1 MAEEASG
8 VDKSSLLCRVEDLQ
22 RERDEKQHALE
33 VFIRRVEGLQ
43 YDLDEKTDPVEVL
56 SPRVEELQRENFL
69 DQITHVF
76 LLHPFSPVH
85 LFPSMELDS
94 DDAGAFLR
102 PYLFPGAATWQLA
115 QETLAPSSSQ
125 GGEAR
130 RTLTVG
136 STDGDGFPGIGS
148 EARGSPMPKMTDGS
162 RRLARRSPRA
172 SLRAC
177 GHAAADRR
185 RWKPSPTTPSCT
197 KPSVAVVAAHQMRK
211 PPLTTDEEPISHYAI
226 LAPSLFFQSIC
237 SQFCCTPTVCE
248 NAHESKD
255 PSSPAWPDVERDELR
270 KDIEQLCMQQ
280 QAGPGYV
287 SVATRMLSQR
297 TAALEQDIENLQKKL
312 GGCLREN
319 QNLQEELAEAY
330 RIKSQLAE
338 LHGAELSKNKE
349 LEKQVRFFQSSV
361 AQAFAERDNSLMK
374 CEKAK
379 EREEAILQKF
389 AKFEERTREY
399 QSSIDDQKRSN
410 DALQMELM
418 RLKDQTQSSLKILF
432 QVIQKFYD
440 VRCRDSECSVNI
452 TLEEKCSVL
461 LDDSAD
467 NWSFSSD
474 GGTSTS
480 KYIASLE
487 EEKDSLR
494 AKIAKL
500 QNNLRMGLE
509 IEQHLQRNARV
520 LEKRQALYDEF
531 MRNGLSTL
539 QKLHIQQRDDIMKIL
554 EEESSQLS
562 TVVNEIQDKL
572 SKIRINPEIN
582 ENPVGE
588 MQCCDSSC
596 KDVHVTTDVSPGI
609 SPKGDIPSDCA
620 TFGES
625 DVLAQALHEKM
636 EALMLFSQEQERYLL
651 EKQRNQIVIEE
662 LQKNLSQ
669 VKEEK
674 VKILV
679 ELAKLKEEYLMLKG
693 NSTPKDGHGAVDN
706 MKIIPA
712 HDRQGMFKTI
722 MNRTS
727 LRHWIK
733 KENTNIGHECSDE
746 NVHTVRKHHSEDLA
760 RVKAEN
766 AALLESVATMEHL
779 TSSVHRLHIVLMK
792 AFEDV
797 KSAHSLESTY
807 EALNSLITEANLM
820 KTALGVA
827 LPVSWLG
834 DSSDAI
840 TSDALYDPSE
850 SPKSSKSEKQDP
862 LSSAGM
868 EMVELLILAADI
880 LKDSFILNNK

>member
-1 MAEEASG
+1 MPRPPDDGCRRSNKWLKSQVAWIIPHYSVGLKIYNVKEM
-8 VDKSSLLCRVEDLQ
+8 KSSMLWKYLSVGLKGSNMRG
-22 RERDEKQHALE
+22 
-33 VFIRRVEGLQ
+33 RRQ
-43 YDLDEKTDPVEVL
+43 
-56 SPRVEELQRENFL
+56 
-69 DQITHVF
+69 
-76 LLHPFSPVH
+76 
-85 LFPSMELDS
+85 
-94 DDAGAFLR
+94 
-102 PYLFPGAATWQLA
+102 
-115 QETLAPSSSQ
+115 
-125 GGEAR
+125 
-130 RTLTVG
+130 
-136 STDGDGFPGIGS
+136 
-148 EARGSPMPKMTDGS
+148 
-162 RRLARRSPRA
+162 PRA
-172 SLRAC
+172 KD
-177 GHAAADRR
+177 DRR
-185 RWKPSPTTPSCT
+185 KPKTCSTLPSRLLAGLWPCSCGPPPTET
-197 KPSVAVVAAHQMRK
+197 
-211 PPLTTDEEPISHYAI
+211 ISHHTIMYQTI
-226 LAPSLFFQSIC
+226 GGC
-237 SQFCCTPTVCE
+237 
-248 NAHESKD
+248 
-255 PSSPAWPDVERDELR
+255 ERDELR
-270 KDIEQLCMQQ
+270 KDIEQLCMQ

-389 AKFEERTREY
+389 AEFEERTREY

-418 RLKDQTQSSLKILF
+418 RLKEQTQSSLKLRWRNLNF
-432 QVIQKFYD
+432 
-440 VRCRDSECSVNI
+440 E
-452 TLEEKCSVL
+452 
-461 LDDSAD
+461 
-467 NWSFSSD
+467 
-474 GGTSTS
+474 
-480 KYIASLE
+480 ASLE

-531 MRNGLSTL
+531 MRNGLPTL
-539 QKLHIQQRDDIMKIL
+539 QKLHIQQRDEIMKIL

-792 AFEDV
+792 AYEDV

-868 EMVELLILAADI
+868 EMVRRMYCTHIDGKLSIWKRKE
-880 LKDSFILNNK
+880 

>member
-1 MAEEASG
+1 MPRPPDDGCRRSNKWLKSQVAWIIPHYSVGLKIYNVKEM
-8 VDKSSLLCRVEDLQ
+8 KSSMLWKYLSVGLKGSNMRG
-22 RERDEKQHALE
+22 
-33 VFIRRVEGLQ
+33 RRQ
-43 YDLDEKTDPVEVL
+43 
-56 SPRVEELQRENFL
+56 
-69 DQITHVF
+69 
-76 LLHPFSPVH
+76 
-85 LFPSMELDS
+85 
-94 DDAGAFLR
+94 
-102 PYLFPGAATWQLA
+102 
-115 QETLAPSSSQ
+115 
-125 GGEAR
+125 
-130 RTLTVG
+130 
-136 STDGDGFPGIGS
+136 
-148 EARGSPMPKMTDGS
+148 
-162 RRLARRSPRA
+162 PRA
-172 SLRAC
+172 KD
-177 GHAAADRR
+177 DRR
-185 RWKPSPTTPSCT
+185 KPKTCSTLPSRLLAGLWPCSCGPPPTET
-197 KPSVAVVAAHQMRK
+197 
-211 PPLTTDEEPISHYAI
+211 ISHHTIMYQTI
-226 LAPSLFFQSIC
+226 GGC
-237 SQFCCTPTVCE
+237 
-248 NAHESKD
+248 
-255 PSSPAWPDVERDELR
+255 ERDELR
-270 KDIEQLCMQQ
+270 KDIEQLCMQ

-338 LHGAELSKNKE
+338 LHGAELSK
-349 LEKQVRFFQSSV
+349 
-361 AQAFAERDNSLMK
+361 

-389 AKFEERTREY
+389 AEFEERTREY

-418 RLKDQTQSSLKILF
+418 RLKEQTQSSLK
-432 QVIQKFYD
+432 VIQKFYD

-531 MRNGLSTL
+531 MRNGLPTL
-539 QKLHIQQRDDIMKIL
+539 QKLHIQQRDEIMKIL

-792 AFEDV
+792 AYEDV

-868 EMVELLILAADI
+868 EMVRRMYCTHIDGKLSIWKRKE
-880 LKDSFILNNK
+880 

>member
-1 MAEEASG
+1 MEFQ
-8 VDKSSLLCRVEDLQ
+8 LRWRNL
-22 RERDEKQHALE
+22 
-33 VFIRRVEGLQ
+33 
-43 YDLDEKTDPVEVL
+43 
-56 SPRVEELQRENFL
+56 NF
-69 DQITHVF
+69 
-76 LLHPFSPVH
+76 
-85 LFPSMELDS
+85 E
-94 DDAGAFLR
+94 
-102 PYLFPGAATWQLA
+102 
-115 QETLAPSSSQ
+115 
-125 GGEAR
+125 
-130 RTLTVG
+130 
-136 STDGDGFPGIGS
+136 
-148 EARGSPMPKMTDGS
+148 
-162 RRLARRSPRA
+162 
-172 SLRAC
+172 
-177 GHAAADRR
+177 
-185 RWKPSPTTPSCT
+185 
-197 KPSVAVVAAHQMRK
+197 
-211 PPLTTDEEPISHYAI
+211 
-226 LAPSLFFQSIC
+226 
-237 SQFCCTPTVCE
+237 
-248 NAHESKD
+248 
-255 PSSPAWPDVERDELR
+255 
-270 KDIEQLCMQQ
+270 
-280 QAGPGYV
+280 
-287 SVATRMLSQR
+287 
-297 TAALEQDIENLQKKL
+297 
-312 GGCLREN
+312 
-319 QNLQEELAEAY
+319 
-330 RIKSQLAE
+330 
-338 LHGAELSKNKE
+338 
-349 LEKQVRFFQSSV
+349 
-361 AQAFAERDNSLMK
+361 
-374 CEKAK
+374 
-379 EREEAILQKF
+379 
-389 AKFEERTREY
+389 
-399 QSSIDDQKRSN
+399 
-410 DALQMELM
+410 
-418 RLKDQTQSSLKILF
+418 
-432 QVIQKFYD
+432 
-440 VRCRDSECSVNI
+440 
-452 TLEEKCSVL
+452 
-461 LDDSAD
+461 
-467 NWSFSSD
+467 
-474 GGTSTS
+474 
-480 KYIASLE
+480 ASLE

-562 TVVNEIQDKL
+562 TVVNEIKDKL
-572 SKIRINPEIN
+572 SKIRINPETN

-625 DVLAQALHEKM
+625 DVLVQALHEKM

-840 TSDALYDPSE
+840 TSDARYDPSE